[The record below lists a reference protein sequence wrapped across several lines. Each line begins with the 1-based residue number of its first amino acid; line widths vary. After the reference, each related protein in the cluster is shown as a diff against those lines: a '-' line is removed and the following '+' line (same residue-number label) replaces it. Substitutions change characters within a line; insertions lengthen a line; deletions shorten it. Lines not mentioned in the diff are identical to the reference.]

1 MALRRD
7 DEWAGTLL
15 ARAPAGRLPPEPA
28 TWAGG
33 QLVKRALRRKEDAE
47 DGGGRTDP
55 ATLRVAA
62 LDPTSFVD
70 RG

>member
-1 MALRRD
+1 
-7 DEWAGTLL
+7 
-15 ARAPAGRLPPEPA
+15 
-28 TWAGG
+28 
-33 QLVKRALRRKEDAE
+33 VKRALRRKEDAE
-47 DGGGRTDP
+47 DRGGRTDP